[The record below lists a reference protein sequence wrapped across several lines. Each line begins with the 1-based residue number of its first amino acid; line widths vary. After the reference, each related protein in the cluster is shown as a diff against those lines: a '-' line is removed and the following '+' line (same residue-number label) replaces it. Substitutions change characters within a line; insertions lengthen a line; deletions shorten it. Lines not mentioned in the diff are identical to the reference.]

1 MRETVML
8 LIATALICCSL
19 TIIAELLQNDVLRNV
34 LTFITIFIFVIS
46 IALIMIDMLLL

>member
-8 LIATALICCSL
+8 LICCSL

-34 LTFITIFIFVIS
+34 LTFITISIFVIS
-46 IALIMIDMLLL
+46 IVLIMIDMLLL

>member
-19 TIIAELLQNDVLRNV
+19 TIIAELLQNDVLKKCINIHYN
-34 LTFITIFIFVIS
+34 F
-46 IALIMIDMLLL
+46 LL